1 MALDVADALSTEIIS
16 ADSRQIYRHIPIG
29 TAAPTEVQLS
39 RVKHHL
45 VGILDLEEYY
55 SASRFEEDALEI
67 LESLWQGNNYAVVCG
82 GSMMY
87 IDALTNGM
95 DELPTVSDEVRS
107 QTLNFFLE
115 EGIEAV
121 RKELSSID
129 PEYYEIVDKCN
140 HRRMIHALEIY
151 RECGVPY
158 SSLRKGRKK
167 ERPFRILK
175 FAIDFSRH
183 DLFERINSRVES
195 MVDAGLVEEA
205 KKVYPLKELNSL
217 NTVGYKELFAY
228 FDGKMFLPDALA
240 RIAKNTR
247 VYAKKQL
254 TWMKKDPSIIYLS
267 PNTDLKE
274 AVLRRL

>member
-1 MALDVADALSTEIIS
+1 MALDVAEALSTEIIS
-16 ADSRQIYRHIPIG
+16 ADSRQIYKDIPIG

-67 LESLWQGNNYAVVCG
+67 LESLWRNNDYAVVCG

-95 DELPTVSDEVRS
+95 DDLPFISDKIRT
-107 QTLNFFLE
+107 QTLDLFLN
-115 EGIEAV
+115 EGIEAI
-121 RKELSSID
+121 RRELSIVD
-129 PEYYEIVDKCN
+129 PRYYEIVDKSN

-175 FAIDFSRH
+175 YAIDFSREA
-183 DLFERINSRVES
+183 LFERINSRVTS
-195 MVDAGLVEEA
+195 MIEAGFIEEA
-205 KKVYPLKELNSL
+205 RKVYHLKNLNSL
-217 NTVGYKELFAY
+217 NTVGYKELFAA
-228 FDGKMFLPDALA
+228 FDGNMSLPEAIA

-267 PNTDLKE
+267 TDTDLKE
-274 AVLRRL
+274 AVLERL